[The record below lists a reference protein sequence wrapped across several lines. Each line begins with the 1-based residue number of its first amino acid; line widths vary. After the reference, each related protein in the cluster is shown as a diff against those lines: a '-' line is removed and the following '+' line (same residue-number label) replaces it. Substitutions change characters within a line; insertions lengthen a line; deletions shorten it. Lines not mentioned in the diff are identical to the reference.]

1 MIDAEASD
9 TVMRQT
15 ICGAIAAKQLLA
27 FSYEGSERIVEPHL
41 CGHNTAGH
49 DALLAW
55 FVRGYSESA
64 AGPGWR
70 TYLLTEMSKVRP
82 VEETFAHAQAGYNPT
97 DGSMRL
103 VYCQLPPG

>member
-1 MIDAEASD
+1 MHHA
-9 TVMRQT
+9 
-15 ICGAIAAKQLLA
+15 ICNAIAAHQLLA

-55 FVRGYSESA
+55 FVRGYSESG

-70 TYLLTEMSKVRP
+70 TYLLTEMRNVRALKE
-82 VEETFAHAQAGYNPT
+82 VFASARPGYNPT

-103 VYCQLPPG
+103 VYCQLPPGSA